1 MKRKIALFSIYILE
15 IVFGVCYYVKDIWN
29 AIIKAVPFMSNVGNL
44 IGQIIRY
51 FKGLI
56 NIQAFKDLPVMA
68 QSIIVVLI
76 LTILFTIV
84 FSLVFGIIAT
94 IQKKLRR
101 NELSTKAQKVF
112 TLSSEERAKFEWKLY
127 IKKFPIRRLVSLI
140 VPLSLF
146 LLFLIIRF
154 DKAFCEAEFSKIDGF
169 FNIYGSIKPYLSS
182 FVDGIEYMVSMY
194 IAFNN
199 RIYEYLGVNWVEWIL
214 LAISLVVICLL
225 WWGLF
230 SIFAKPFSHFVA
242 KRKAQKAK
250 NNYIEK
256 MEIIEYKT
264 WKKAQREMR
273 VSNKAKEFYSQ
284 DEFNDTEDVDSNLI
298 GQSTTNNDADN
309 DNKKLKENSTQK
321 EIDYLDDISTGVV
334 DLGIVHEDNDEVKA
348 PILSRETHFVGDEEI
363 DIVLEKEPI
372 IETIEE
378 EEIYFD
384 NQEYQDTFERYQ
396 PDNLVNIELDDKIK
410 KYNIDLID
418 EEQVVLFDEEHPII
432 NEYQDTN
439 RGVLLNDDVKTENE
453 NTNSDNQKFRPIVKD
468 STRKNIKPI
477 NLSVDR
483 KKVVEYIINNNKV
496 KSNDNLINR
505 EVNVNGDYND
515 DAVDTKNSKVLK
527 PIIKKE
533 QNKKPIKPIAP
544 MKVGRK

>member
-15 IVFGVCYYVKDIWN
+15 IVFGICYYVKDVWN

-84 FSLVFGIIAT
+84 FSLFFGIIAA
-94 IQKKLRR
+94 IQKKIRR

-140 VPLSLF
+140 VPLSFF

-169 FNIYGSIKPYLSS
+169 FNIYGSIKPYISS
-182 FVDGIEYMVSMY
+182 FADGIEYMVSMY

-199 RIYEYLGVNWVEWIL
+199 RIYEYLGVNWVEWII

-230 SIFAKPFSHFVA
+230 SIFAKPFSHFIA
-242 KRKAQKAK
+242 KRKAQRAK
-250 NNYIEK
+250 NNYVEK

-284 DEFNDTEDVDSNLI
+284 DEFNDINDVDSNLI
-298 GQSTTNNDADN
+298 GQSTNNDADN
-309 DNKKLKENSTQK
+309 ENKKLKENSTQK

-334 DLGIVHEDNDEVKA
+334 DLGIVQEDNDEIKD
-348 PILSRETHFVGDEEI
+348 PILTRETHFVGDEEI

-378 EEIYFD
+378 EEVYFD
-384 NQEYQDTFERYQ
+384 NQYQDTFERYQ

-410 KYNIDLID
+410 KYNIDLIN
-418 EEQVVLFDEEHPII
+418 EEEIVRFDEEHPVI
-432 NEYQDTN
+432 NEYQDN
-439 RGVLLNDDVKTENE
+439 NNVINSSLNE
-453 NTNSDNQKFRPIVKD
+453 NVDNENINNQNDNQKFRPIVKD
-468 STRKNIKPI
+468 GTRKNIKPI
-477 NLSVDR
+477 NLSSDR

-505 EVNVNGDYND
+505 EAIEIVNVDND
-515 DAVDTKNSKVLK
+515 VEVPKSSNVLRPVIKNN
-527 PIIKKE
+527 